1 MRREP
6 FTIAGAFWLA
16 LSGLCSAI
24 LIASVPVY
32 LSQLGQ
38 VTEVEQ
44 SIESLLGT
52 GIRLSPTLELAVDLA
67 SMSAALCA
75 SVVSL
80 LLGIVIYRRG
90 PNDRMAFF
98 VSCVLMIYAVLIS
111 SPLETLGSL
120 VPGGLAL
127 VFRGEEVFWTL
138 GLANLMFIFPDGR
151 FVPHWTRWVAVAL
164 VPLNVI
170 LLFLPGLQFDLQS
183 MSTTDAAIQMLWFVP
198 PALIGV
204 AAQIYRYLRVSSP
217 AQRQQTKVVVFTLSL
232 WNCVFTLFPAV
243 LLFGSLRAFSGPDA
257 QSLLLLFLFIVA
269 RVFWYIG
276 LIVVPLGIAIA
287 VLRYRLWDIDLI
299 IRRTL
304 VYGILSATLALV
316 YFGCVVLLQQ
326 LSRSLSGQEQS
337 EVVTVISTLAIAALF
352 VPLRN
357 RVQRW
362 IEQRFYRRKYDAQ
375 QVLARF
381 SASVRDEV
389 NLSRLHDDLVEA
401 VNETMQPTH
410 VSLWLKSSE
419 AQSAHGRFQ

>member
-1 MRREP
+1 MKRGRSCASKTHFTQLAGIHRLARCRLELP
-6 FTIAGAFWLA
+6 PDRGGDVADTLPAADDRSTIAGAFWLA

-80 LLGIVIYRRG
+80 
-90 PNDRMAFF
+90 
-98 VSCVLMIYAVLIS
+98 
-111 SPLETLGSL
+111 
-120 VPGGLAL
+120 
-127 VFRGEEVFWTL
+127 
-138 GLANLMFIFPDGR
+138 
-151 FVPHWTRWVAVAL
+151 
-164 VPLNVI
+164 
-170 LLFLPGLQFDLQS
+170 
-183 MSTTDAAIQMLWFVP
+183 
-198 PALIGV
+198 
-204 AAQIYRYLRVSSP
+204 
-217 AQRQQTKVVVFTLSL
+217 
-232 WNCVFTLFPAV
+232 
-243 LLFGSLRAFSGPDA
+243 
-257 QSLLLLFLFIVA
+257 
-269 RVFWYIG
+269 
-276 LIVVPLGIAIA
+276 PLGIAIA

-389 NLSRLHDDLVEA
+389 NLSRLHADLVDA
-401 VNETMQPTH
+401 VNETMQPAH
-410 VSLWLKSSE
+410 VSLWLRESPAPPTRSGR
-419 AQSAHGRFQ
+419 ACCTGSASRRRRD